1 VSSLVTS
8 RLRSTVQTSGLVRK
22 EISQTVRQPQ
32 LLLLLVAGPFVIL
45 LIFGFGYDEDQM
57 ALRTRFVG
65 PEDSIYQ
72 SAVSDYAELLGDYIV
87 PDGYSSDLFAA
98 RRDLE
103 QGEIDL
109 VVAFPTDAPERLAAG
124 EQAAITILHDKLDPI
139 QLTAVEIS
147 ARLAVGEVN
156 ATILESLA
164 DRGLEGMRPV
174 TEQLHE
180 AVVAAGELE
189 RAAQLGDDDAVEEH
203 YATLDLRLTGAE
215 TSLSAS
221 ATVLAEL
228 DPEDGGV
235 FRADIESA
243 RDDVRQVRGLVDRY
257 VATYRQTG
265 QAPAAA
271 GLSRQV
277 AELTE
282 GAQATAGISPRVIVR
297 PFVSDIQQLGNRSIS
312 PTDFF
317 APATI
322 ALLLAH
328 LGVTF
333 AAMSVVADRR
343 LGVFEVY
350 RVAPLGAAQVVTSK
364 YVAFLLLGGLVGA
377 ALLAAVVFGLSVPLI
392 GQVGWVAAA
401 VAGLVAASIGLGLIV
416 SAIARTDSQAVQ
428 YAMLVLFAGL
438 FFGGF
443 FLEVDAFVEPVR
455 ILSYA
460 LPVTYGISILH
471 DVMLRGLDPAA
482 FDLAGLGVLT
492 VAYAAGAA
500 VFTRWQ
506 LRVR

>member
-1 VSSLVTS
+1 VSSLVTT
-8 RLRSTVQTSGLVRK
+8 RLRSAVQTSGLVRK
-22 EISQTVRQPQ
+22 EISQTLRQPQ
-32 LLLLLVAGPFVIL
+32 LLFLLVAGPFVIL

-65 PEDSIYQ
+65 PDDSIYQ

-87 PDGYSSDLFAA
+87 PDGFSSDLVAA

-109 VVAFPTDAPERLAAG
+109 VVAFPTDASERLAAG
-124 EQAAITILHDKLDPI
+124 EQAVITILHDKLDPI
-139 QLTAVEIS
+139 QLTAVEIA
-147 ARLAVGEVN
+147 ARLAIGEVN

-164 DRGLEGMRPV
+164 DRGLDGMRPV
-174 TEQLHE
+174 SEQLHE

-189 RAAQLGDDDAVEEH
+189 RAVQTGDDDAVEEH

-228 DPEDGGV
+228 DTEGTAISQD
-235 FRADIESA
+235 DIAAA
-243 RDDVRQVRGLVDRY
+243 RDDVRQVRTSVDRY
-257 VATYRQTG
+257 VAAYRQNG
-265 QAPAAA
+265 AAPPAAN
-271 GLSRQV
+271 LSRQV
-277 AELTE
+277 ADLTE
-282 GAQATAGISPRVIVR
+282 GVQTTAGISPQVVVR
-297 PFVSDIQQLGNRSIS
+297 PFVGDIQQLGNRWIS

-350 RVAPLGAAQVVTSK
+350 RVAPVGVSHVVVSK
-364 YVAFLLLGGLVGA
+364 FVAFLLLGGFVGA
-377 ALLAAVVFGLSVPLI
+377 ALLAAVVFALGVPLL
-392 GQVGWVAAA
+392 GQVAWVVVAI
-401 VAGLVAASIGLGLIV
+401 AGLLLASIGLGLIV
-416 SAIARTDSQAVQ
+416 SALARTDSQAVQ

-443 FLEVDAFVEPVR
+443 FLEVDAFAEPVR
-455 ILSYA
+455 VLSYA
-460 LPVTYGISILH
+460 LPVTYGISMLH

-482 FDLAGLGVLT
+482 FDVAGLGVLT
-492 VAYAAGAA
+492 VVYAIGAA